1 MTRYEYIAKGGKQ
14 EMAKAIGFCLA
25 IYHETLTKETMSC
38 DDLKAFVNEA
48 SEKLESW
55 LDEEVK
61 E

>member
-1 MTRYEYIAKGGKQ
+1 MTRYEYIIKGGKQ
-14 EMAKAIGFCLA
+14 EMAKAIGFCLT

-48 SEKLESW
+48 SEKLETW
-55 LDEEVK
+55 LDEEVV